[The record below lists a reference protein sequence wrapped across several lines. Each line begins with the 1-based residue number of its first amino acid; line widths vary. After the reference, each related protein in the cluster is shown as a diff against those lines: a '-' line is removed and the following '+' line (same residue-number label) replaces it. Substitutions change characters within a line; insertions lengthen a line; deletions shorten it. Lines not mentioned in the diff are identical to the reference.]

1 MHFMSMADAFNGVTP
16 PRAKIV
22 SLPLAEIDVEGRRYV
37 AIKAE
42 GMGLKDLRNIP
53 GFRAAA

>member
-1 MHFMSMADAFNGVTP
+1 MSMADAFNGVTP